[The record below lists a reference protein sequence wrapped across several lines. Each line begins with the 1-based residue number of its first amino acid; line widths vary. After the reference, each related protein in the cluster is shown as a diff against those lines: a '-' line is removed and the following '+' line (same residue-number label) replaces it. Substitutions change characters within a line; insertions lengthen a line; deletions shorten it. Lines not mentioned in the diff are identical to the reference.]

1 MSDMILKASG
11 LSKVFHKASVE
22 IPVLRSVDLEIFR
35 GEDISIVG
43 QSGSGKSTL
52 LQLLG
57 ALDKPS
63 KGELHLADRNGV
75 MQDVFKLPPQKID
88 QIRNQR
94 VGFIFQFHH
103 LLPDHDA
110 LNNVCM
116 PLYISGTTP
125 QVAHHRG
132 IELLEKVGLGHR
144 IHHKPGELSG
154 GEQQRVAIAR
164 ALIHQPDVILA
175 DEPTGNLDP
184 QTAQSIL
191 KLLLDLRT
199 EVTGALVMVTHDH
212 DLARTCA
219 RRMQLVNGV
228 LESWS

>member
-1 MSDMILKASG
+1 MSETILEAKG
-11 LSKVFHKASVE
+11 LAKVFQKGGQE
-22 IPVLRSVDLEIFR
+22 IPVLRAVDMTIAR

-57 ALDKPS
+57 ALDKPTA
-63 KGELHLADRNGV
+63 GELWLADQTGQ
-75 MQDVFKLPPQKID
+75 MQNVFGLAPQKID
-88 QIRNQR
+88 QIRNRR

-116 PLYISGTTP
+116 PLSIAGVSP
-125 QVAHHRG
+125 AEAHIRG
-132 IELLEKVGLGHR
+132 RNLLEKVGLGHR

-164 ALIHQPDVILA
+164 ALIHQPDLILA

-184 QTAQSIL
+184 QTASSIL
-191 KLLLDLRT
+191 GLLLELRT

-212 DLARTCA
+212 NLARTCS
-219 RRMQLVNGV
+219 RRLQLVNGV
-228 LESWS
+228 LESWA

>member
-1 MSDMILKASG
+1 MSDVILRASG
-11 LSKVFHKASVE
+11 LSKVFHKAAVE
-22 IPVLRSVDLEIFR
+22 IPVLRSVDIEISR
-35 GEDISIVG
+35 GEDISIIG

-63 KGELHLADRNGV
+63 EGELYLADRKGV
-75 MQDVFKLPPQKID
+75 MQNVFQLPPQRID

-116 PLYISGTTP
+116 PLYISGVKP
-125 QVAHHRG
+125 QEAQKRG
-132 IELLEKVGLGHR
+132 RKLLNKVGLGHR

-191 KLLLDLRT
+191 DLLLELRT
-199 EVTGALVMVTHDH
+199 EVTGALIMVTHDH
-212 DLARTCA
+212 NLARTCS

-228 LESWS
+228 LESWA

>member
-1 MSDMILKASG
+1 MSDVILKASG
-11 LSKVFHKASVE
+11 LSKVFHKAAVE
-22 IPVLRSVDLEIFR
+22 IPVLRSIDIEISR
-35 GEDISIVG
+35 GEDISIIG

-63 KGELHLADRNGV
+63 AGELHLADRNGV
-75 MQDVFKLPPQKID
+75 MQNVFQLPPQKID

-116 PLYISGTTP
+116 PLYISGVKT
-125 QVAHHRG
+125 QIAHQQGRS
-132 IELLEKVGLGHR
+132 LLEKVGLAHR

-191 KLLLDLRT
+191 QLLLDLRT
-199 EVTGALVMVTHDH
+199 EVTGALIMVTHDH
-212 DLARTCA
+212 NLARTCS
-219 RRMQLVNGV
+219 RRLQLVNGV
-228 LESWS
+228 LENWS